1 MSARDQILR
10 RLRSVS
16 PRLPPAGASSAPP
29 VAAASLDECIARF
42 SAEAAALGVDCHVE
56 SSADDVRRRVG
67 SIVNGRS
74 VLSWDR
80 PWLPYSTGDVL
91 TTALFADAPTV
102 QQATAALGVTGC
114 DAAVAETGS
123 LVLFSGPGR
132 ARTVSLLPPLH
143 LAIVERDTLCYS
155 LAEVFTRYHQ
165 RLRDDASCT
174 IITGPSRTADIELTL
189 TLGIHGPGRV
199 IVIIGP

>member
-1 MSARDQILR
+1 MSARDRILR

-16 PRLPPAGASSAPP
+16 ARLPQ
-29 VAAASLDECIARF
+29 AAATASPALVPATLDDCLARF
-42 SAEAAALGVDCHVE
+42 SAEAGALGVDCHVE
-56 SSADDVRRRVG
+56 SSPDDVRRRVA
-67 SIVNGRS
+67 SIINGNP

-80 PWLPYSTGDVL
+80 QWLPYSAADVY
-91 TTALFADAPTV
+91 TNALFDDAPMA
-102 QQATAALGVTGC
+102 QQATAAVGVTGC

-132 ARTVSLLPPLH
+132 ARTVSLLPALH
-143 LAIVERDTLCYS
+143 LAIVERHKLCFS
-155 LAEVFTRYHQ
+155 LAEVFGRHQ
-165 RLRDDASCT
+165 ARLRDTASCT

-199 IVIIGP
+199 IVIVGP